1 MAEQIL
7 KVRNLKTF
15 YRTRL
20 KENVYAVDGVDLDLK
35 EGRVLGIAGESG
47 CGKSTLALSLM
58 GYYFPPLHYGGGVI
72 EIDGTDIM
80 TLPYETLRT
89 KYLGT
94 EIAYIPQAAMN
105 ALNPTRKISA
115 FVIDVL
121 SEHRPELTREQMIN
135 IARHKFT
142 FLNLPERVL
151 NASPSELSGGMKQR
165 TVIALSTLLNPKV
178 LIADEPSSALDVS
191 SQKVVISMLR
201 KMMRDGFVKSMIF
214 ITHELPLLR
223 HVANDIVVMY
233 AGELVE
239 KGTSEEVIF
248 DPVHPYSHA
257 LMGSIIVPEEGM
269 KNQMLLAIPGAPP
282 NLKRVPPG
290 CRFADRCMYTEERC
304 RAQKVDAMSFGDGR
318 YHRCVFSEAT
328 LRKKYKAEKAR
339 IDNAMAREN
348 AAILA
353 AVSDEEDA

>member
-1 MAEQIL
+1 MANTVL
-7 KVRNLKTF
+7 KVSGLKTY

-20 KENVYAVDGVDLDLK
+20 KENVCAVDGVELELK

-58 GYYFPPLHYGGGVI
+58 GFYFPPLHFGSGTI

-80 TLPYETLRT
+80 KLPYETLRT

-105 ALNPTRKISA
+105 ALNPTRKISK
-115 FVIDVL
+115 FVIDIL
-121 SEHRPELTREQMIN
+121 SEHRPEMTHEQMIN
-135 IARHKFT
+135 IARNKFA

-151 NASPSELSGGMKQR
+151 NAYPSELSGGMKQR

-191 SQKVVISMLR
+191 SQKVVIEMLR
-201 KMMRDGFVKSMIF
+201 KMMKEDFVKAMIF

-223 HVANDIVVMY
+223 HVADDIVVMY

-269 KNQMLLAIPGAPP
+269 KAQKLVAIPGAPP

-290 CRFADRCMYTEERC
+290 CRFAERC
-304 RAQKVDAMSFGDGR
+304 RYACDKCRAVERVPATAFGEGR
-318 YHRCVFSEAT
+318 YHRCVFSEAE
-328 LRKKYKAEKAR
+328 LREKYAVEKAEAQGGE
-339 IDNAMAREN
+339 A
-348 AAILA
+348 
-353 AVSDEEDA
+353 

>member
-7 KVRNLKTF
+7 KVRDLKTY

-20 KENVYAVDGVDLDLK
+20 KESVCAVDGVSLDLA

-58 GYYFPPLHYGGGVI
+58 GYYFPPLNFEGGSIELDGV
-72 EIDGTDIM
+72 DIM
-80 TLPYETLRT
+80 KLPYETLRT
-89 KYLGT
+89 KFLGT

-105 ALNPTRKISA
+105 ALNPTRRIAS
-115 FVIDVL
+115 FVEDIL
-121 SEHRPELTREQMIN
+121 SEHRPDMDKEQMHN
-135 IARHKFT
+135 LARNKFQ

-151 NASPSELSGGMKQR
+151 WAYPSELSGGMKQR

-191 SQKVVISMLR
+191 SQKIVISMLR
-201 KMMRDGFVKSMIF
+201 KMLDEGFVKSMIF

-223 HVANDIVVMY
+223 HVADDIVVMY

-239 KGTSEEVIF
+239 KGTAEQVIF

-269 KNQMLLAIPGAPP
+269 KAQKLTAIPGAPP
-282 NLKRVPPG
+282 NLKHVPEG
-290 CRFADRCMYTEERC
+290 CRFADRCAYASEAC
-304 RAQKVDAMSFGDGR
+304 KKGKVGIQEFGEGR
-318 YHRCVFSEAT
+318 YHRCLHSEQE
-328 LRKKYKAEKAR
+328 LRGMYAGQPVKEAKSHE
-339 IDNAMAREN
+339 
-348 AAILA
+348 
-353 AVSDEEDA
+353 

>member
-1 MAEQIL
+1 MSQPVL
-7 KVRNLKTF
+7 KVRGLKTF

-20 KENVYAVDGVDLDLK
+20 KENVYSVDGVDLDLY

-47 CGKSTLALSLM
+47 CGKSTLSLSLM
-58 GYYFPPLHYGGGVI
+58 AHYFQPLNYGSGSI
-72 EIDGTDIM
+72 EIDGKDM
-80 TLPYETLRT
+80 MKLDYETLR
-89 KYLGT
+89 KNFLGT

-105 ALNPTRKISA
+105 AMNPTRRISK
-115 FVIDVL
+115 FVVDIL
-121 SEHRPELTREQMIN
+121 SEHRPELSKEEMLN
-135 IARHKFT
+135 LAKEKFA

-151 NASPSELSGGMKQR
+151 NAYPTELSGGMKQR
-165 TVIALSTLLNPKV
+165 TVIGLSTLLNPKV

-201 KMMRDGFVKSMIF
+201 KMMKEGYVKSMIF

-223 HVANDIVVMY
+223 HVADDIVIMY

-257 LMGSIIVPEEGM
+257 LMRSIIVPEDGM
-269 KNQMLLAIPGAPP
+269 KAQKLEAIPGAPP

-290 CRFADRCMYTEERC
+290 CRFADRCKFATERC
-304 RAQKVDAMSFGDGR
+304 FKEKVGTTDFGNGR
-318 YHRCVFSEAT
+318 YHRCLFSEAE
-328 LRKKYKAEKAR
+328 LRKMYSQEV
-339 IDNAMAREN
+339 E
-348 AAILA
+348 
-353 AVSDEEDA
+353 

>member
-1 MAEQIL
+1 MANQVL
-7 KVRNLKTF
+7 KVRGLKT
-15 YRTRL
+15 YYKTRL

-58 GYYFPPLHYGGGVI
+58 GYYFPPLRYGSGSI
-72 EIDGTDIM
+72 EINGTDIM
-80 TLPYETLRT
+80 KLPYEELRV

-105 ALNPTRKISA
+105 ALNPTRKISR
-115 FVIDVL
+115 FIIDIL
-121 SEHRPELTREQMIN
+121 TEHRPELTTEQMIN
-135 IARHKFT
+135 IARGKFA

-151 NASPSELSGGMKQR
+151 NAYPTELSGGMKQR

-191 SQKVVISMLR
+191 SQKVVIAMLR

-223 HVANDIVVMY
+223 HVADDIVVMY

-239 KGTSEEVIF
+239 KGTSEEMIY
-248 DPVHPYSHA
+248 DPIHPYSHA

-269 KNQMLLAIPGAPP
+269 KSQKLIAIPGAPP
-282 NLKRVPPG
+282 NLKRPPQG
-290 CRFADRCMYTEERC
+290 CRFAERCAYAEERC
-304 RAQKVDAMSFGDGR
+304 RAKKADVSTFGDGR
-318 YHRCVFSEAT
+318 YHRCIFTET
-328 LRKKYKAEKAR
+328 ELRKKYAGG
-339 IDNAMAREN
+339 AMPGGEA
-348 AAILA
+348 
-353 AVSDEEDA
+353 

>member
-1 MAEQIL
+1 MSQPVL
-7 KVRNLKTF
+7 KVRGLKTF

-20 KENVYAVDGVDLDLK
+20 KENVYSVDGVDLDLY

-47 CGKSTLALSLM
+47 CGKSTLSLSLM
-58 GYYFPPLHYGGGVI
+58 AHYFQPLNYGSGSI
-72 EIDGTDIM
+72 EIDGKDM
-80 TLPYETLRT
+80 MKLDYETLR
-89 KYLGT
+89 KNFLGT

-105 ALNPTRKISA
+105 AMNPTRKISK
-115 FVIDVL
+115 FVVDIL
-121 SEHRPELTREQMIN
+121 SEHRPELSKEEMLN
-135 IARHKFT
+135 LAKEKFA

-151 NASPSELSGGMKQR
+151 NAYPTELSGGMKQR
-165 TVIALSTLLNPKV
+165 TVIGLSTLLNPKV

-201 KMMRDGFVKSMIF
+201 KMMKEGYVKSMIF

-223 HVANDIVVMY
+223 HVADDIVIMY

-257 LMGSIIVPEEGM
+257 LMRSIIVPEDGM
-269 KNQMLLAIPGAPP
+269 KSQKLDAIPGAPP

-290 CRFADRCMYTEERC
+290 CRFADRCRYATERC
-304 RAQKVDAMSFGDGR
+304 FKEKVGTTDFGNGR
-318 YHRCVFSEAT
+318 YHRCLFSEAE
-328 LRKKYKAEKAR
+328 LRKMYEQEVK
-339 IDNAMAREN
+339 
-348 AAILA
+348 
-353 AVSDEEDA
+353 

>member
-7 KVRNLKTF
+7 KVRGLKT
-15 YRTRL
+15 YYKTRL
-20 KENVYAVDGVDLDLK
+20 KENVYAVDGVDLDLM

-58 GYYFPPLHYGGGVI
+58 GYYYPPLRYGSGTI

-80 TLPYETLRT
+80 KLKYEDLRV

-105 ALNPTRKISA
+105 ALNPTQKISR
-115 FVIDVL
+115 FIIDIL
-121 SEHRPELTREQMIN
+121 TEHRPELSHEQMIN
-135 IARHKFT
+135 IARGKFA

-151 NASPSELSGGMKQR
+151 YSYPSELSGGMKQR

-191 SQKVVISMLR
+191 SQKIVIAMLR

-223 HVANDIVVMY
+223 HVADDIVVMY

-248 DPVHPYSHA
+248 DPIHPYSHA

-269 KNQMLLAIPGAPP
+269 KEQKLIAIPGAPP
-282 NLKRVPPG
+282 NLKRPPQG
-290 CRFADRCMYTEERC
+290 CRFAERCMYAEERC
-304 RAQKVDAMSFGDGR
+304 RAKKADVTPFGEGR
-318 YHRCVFSEAT
+318 YHRCIFTETELRRKYAADTSVRGGEA
-328 LRKKYKAEKAR
+328 
-339 IDNAMAREN
+339 
-348 AAILA
+348 
-353 AVSDEEDA
+353 